1 MDSLTHI
8 VLGAAIADLTTGRKL
23 GKRAMLYGAVLG
35 TLPDMDVAIG
45 AFMSDIDKII
55 FHRGITHSM
64 LFWIVMAPVC
74 GWVISR
80 LEAGSGIG
88 FNKAAFMSFLVLF
101 SHALID
107 SFTSYGTRLLIPITS
122 EAYAFSTI
130 SIIDPFYSIW
140 LWIAVPWA
148 LFRRLDFERRK
159 KILIAALI
167 ISHIYLA
174 GTIIN
179 KVYVDTQLQRVFARQ
194 SEDVI
199 RFTSKPGLFSNLL
212 WRGVAET
219 KSGYYTAYYALIAGP
234 DETEIRYEEKNHDL
248 IEHLTDSRAVRRL
261 ISVTDGYFTVE
272 QINDS
277 LFVNDLRFGRI
288 SEWAQDDTPYAFS
301 YKLIESD
308 ESTDILRVP
317 IRFEGE
323 RDTRML
329 LNLARRIAGKPVREP
344 SRSAPGE

>member
-1 MDSLTHI
+1 LDSLTHI
-8 VLGAAIADLTTGRKL
+8 VLGAAIADLTTGRTL

-45 AFMSDIDKII
+45 AFMTDIDKII
-55 FHRGITHSM
+55 FHRGITHSL
-64 LFWIVMAPVC
+64 LFWMIMSPLC
-74 GWVISR
+74 GWIIAK
-80 LEAGSGIG
+80 LEAGSGITLK
-88 FNKAAFMSFLVLF
+88 NAVFMSFLVLF

-107 SFTSYGTRLLIPITS
+107 SFTSYGTRLLIPFTS

-140 LWIAVPWA
+140 LWVAVPWV
-148 LFRRLDFERRK
+148 LLRQMGFEARK
-159 KILIAALI
+159 KILTTALI
-167 ISHIYLA
+167 ISQLYLV

-179 KVYVDTQLQRVFARQ
+179 KWYVDSQFQRVFAGQ

-219 KSGYYTAYYALIAGP
+219 EDGFYTAYYALLAGSGQI
-234 DETEIRYEEKNHDL
+234 EIRFEQKHHDR
-248 IEHLTDSRAVRRL
+248 IHHITDSRAVKRL
-261 ISVTDGYFTVE
+261 ISVTDGYYTVDE
-272 QINDS
+272 VNDS

-288 SEWAQDDTPYAFS
+288 SEWSNDDTPYAFS
-301 YKLIESD
+301 YKLIESNG
-308 ESTDILRVP
+308 SVDIHRVP

-323 RDTRML
+323 RDMEMI
-329 LNLARRIAGKPVREP
+329 LNLARRIAGKPVTEP
-344 SRSAPGE
+344 